1 MKKLH
6 AKDALEFFNQV
17 MVDQPLPLF
26 LIPLG
31 LLACTLSFLAIPNFT
46 LLSLLLGRLIDPFI
60 LSCSGVHLRLQSKEH
75 ASMSTERERLDEIGK
90 KIKREPDAASAAAG
104 VVVAV
109 ASPTDHQAPRRLNLG
124 IGGATNTAT
133 PCAACKL
140 LRRRCA
146 HECPFAPYFS
156 PHDPHKF
163 AAVHKV
169 FGASN
174 VSKMLLEVPEAARA
188 DAASSLV
195 YEANLRLRDPVHGCR
210 GAISMLEQ
218 QVNALEAELE
228 AVRAEIF
235 KHRYRQASVSGAAGL
250 MIEDVHTTPAGGFM
264 APATPL
270 VHAAD
275 VVSVAEAGQEVAG
288 MPSTSTVYAAGQPS
302 STDYSS
308 LNTN

>member
-1 MKKLH
+1 
-6 AKDALEFFNQV
+6 
-17 MVDQPLPLF
+17 
-26 LIPLG
+26 
-31 LLACTLSFLAIPNFT
+31 
-46 LLSLLLGRLIDPFI
+46 
-60 LSCSGVHLRLQSKEH
+60 
-75 ASMSTERERLDEIGK
+75 MSTERERLDEIGK
-90 KIKREPDAASAAAG
+90 KIKREPEPSAAAAAG
-104 VVVAV
+104 VVAAV
-109 ASPTDHQAPRRLNLG
+109 ASPTDHHVPRRLNLG
-124 IGGATNTAT
+124 LGGAANTAT

-174 VSKMLLEVPEAARA
+174 VSKMLLEVPEAERA

-195 YEANLRLRDPVHGCR
+195 YEANLRLRDPVYGCM
-210 GAISMLEQ
+210 GAISILQQ

-235 KHRYRQASVSGAAGL
+235 KQRYRQASVAGAAGL
-250 MIEDVHTTPAGGFM
+250 MIDDVHTAATGGFM
-264 APATPL
+264 PPATPL
-270 VHAAD
+270 VHATD

-288 MPSTSTVYAAGQPS
+288 MPATPSGFGAGQPS

-308 LNTN
+308 LDTNLQHLLFCPVG

>member
-1 MKKLH
+1 
-6 AKDALEFFNQV
+6 
-17 MVDQPLPLF
+17 
-26 LIPLG
+26 
-31 LLACTLSFLAIPNFT
+31 
-46 LLSLLLGRLIDPFI
+46 
-60 LSCSGVHLRLQSKEH
+60 
-75 ASMSTERERLDEIGK
+75 MSTERERLDEIGK
-90 KIKREPDAASAAAG
+90 KIKREPDAASAAAAG

-109 ASPTDHQAPRRLNLG
+109 AVSSPTDHHVPRRLPLG
-124 IGGATNTAT
+124 LGGATNTAT

-174 VSKMLLEVPEAARA
+174 VSKMLLEVPEAERA

-195 YEANLRLRDPVHGCR
+195 YEANLRLRDPVYGCM
-210 GAISMLEQ
+210 GAISMLQQ

-235 KHRYRQASVSGAAGL
+235 KHRYRQASVAGTASL
-250 MIEDVHTTPAGGFM
+250 MVDDVHTAGASAFMDPAPMPTP
-264 APATPL
+264 
-270 VHAAD
+270 VHGTN

-288 MPSTSTVYAAGQPS
+288 MPATSTVYASGEPS

-308 LNTN
+308 LNTSEHDAYFG

>member
-1 MKKLH
+1 M
-6 AKDALEFFNQV
+6 
-17 MVDQPLPLF
+17 PC
-26 LIPLG
+26 
-31 LLACTLSFLAIPNFT
+31 LLSTLSFLAIPNFT
-46 LLSLLLGRLIDPFI
+46 LLYHVPVRLSSPRSQLF
-60 LSCSGVHLRLQSKEH
+60 LCHSPSPKRGEH

-90 KIKREPDAASAAAG
+90 KIKREPDPAAIAG

-109 ASPTDHQAPRRLNLG
+109 SPTEHHVHRRLGPG
-124 IGGATNTAT
+124 IGGAVNIAT

-156 PHDPHKF
+156 PHEPHKF

-174 VSKMLLEVPEAARA
+174 VSKMLLVPEAERA

-195 YEANLRLRDPVHGCR
+195 YEANLRLRDPVYGCM
-210 GAISMLEQ
+210 GAISMLQQ

-235 KHRYRQASVSGAAGL
+235 KHRYRQAGVGVGVGAANLIVDDGAAA
-250 MIEDVHTTPAGGFM
+250 AGGFM
-264 APATPL
+264 PPSTTL
-270 VHAAD
+270 VHTAD
-275 VVSVAEAGQEVAG
+275 VVSVAEAGQEVATL
-288 MPSTSTVYAAGQPS
+288 PATPTATAYAAGQPS
-302 STDYSS
+302 SADYSS
-308 LNTN
+308 LNTSEHDAYFG